1 MHGFHESRSDALAKT
16 STDPPSAVVG
26 NCEHERRDV
35 PRRIRIHR
43 NQFSAFGAR
52 IQKQTS
58 EYYVCR
64 RTSLKV
70 SWSRSGVKPTSIQHP
85 TRGRL
90 RAGAYDSDRAFGYFR
105 IVGHRYQC
113 CGLLTDEGRV
123 EARPQVRSYS
133 SCRCWLLMASAIEQ
147 SAADASDPARNN
159 VPVAQH
165 PGCGHRRPATGTG
178 TASLRKGFG
187 TRMGNQDARRGCS
200 VSIARAATDPSETP
214 CDPCRRRGCVAAHL
228 PPCSA
233 SRRRLGRGRRSVV
246 APR

>member
-1 MHGFHESRSDALAKT
+1 MDGFHESRSDALAKT

-90 RAGAYDSDRAFGYFR
+90 RAGACDSDRAFGYFR
-105 IVGHRYQC
+105 IVGHRYRC

-165 PGCGHRRPATGTG
+165 PGCGAQATSNGYRNSLTSERLWYTDGQSGCSPGVLGFDRSSGYRPFRN
-178 TASLRKGFG
+178 SLR
-187 TRMGNQDARRGCS
+187 S
-200 VSIARAATDPSETP
+200 VPA
-214 CDPCRRRGCVAAHL
+214 
-228 PPCSA
+228 
-233 SRRRLGRGRRSVV
+233 
-246 APR
+246 